1 MVKEMNRRVSGK
13 KGSVKSAGTLQ
24 VWRPFAKKNEG
35 PVGNTR
41 RKQKHLG
48 CFAGL
53 RNYKADG
60 LKHAQREKQSVQKD
74 LITCKCMGH

>member
-1 MVKEMNRRVSGK
+1 MK
-13 KGSVKSAGTLQ
+13 KL
-24 VWRPFAKKNEG
+24 EG